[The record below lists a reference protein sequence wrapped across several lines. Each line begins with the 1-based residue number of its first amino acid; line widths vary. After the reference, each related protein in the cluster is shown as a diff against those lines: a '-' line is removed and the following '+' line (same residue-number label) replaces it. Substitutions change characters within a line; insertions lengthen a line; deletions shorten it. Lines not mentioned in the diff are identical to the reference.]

1 GHAASPASGTIAP
14 TLGATTGWAGDPN
27 LATGATGGEDQCIDS
42 GPAKNCDSFAL
53 TVSGNVSDWNGKLIQ
68 VKVDWNLGTHDY
80 DLYIHKGDLSGQV
93 AASGTNSGQPGT
105 DETAYLDP
113 TNMGVGLYTVHV
125 AYAVVTPGQDT
136 YNGTATVVPG
146 LTPAP
151 SGNGLSPRFQ
161 NHYPQQ
167 SLITAG
173 KGLDAGEPSIG
184 ADWKT
189 GKVMYISDLTTFR
202 VTFDDS
208 CPANAQKS
216 TWEDKSAPNN
226 QESLDPILFTDHGLN
241 RTTPQTARTFASQLT
256 GQDSLTSFTDDDGDN
271 WTPSQGG
278 GIPSGVDHQS
288 IGAGPF
294 HAPLTGVAYP
304 NAVYYCSQDIVAAAF
319 CARSDNGGL
328 TFGPGVQIYGGD
340 VTNCAGIHG
349 HQKVGPDGT
358 VYMPARACN

>member
-1 GHAASPASGTIAP
+1 
-14 TLGATTGWAGDPN
+14 
-27 LATGATGGEDQCIDS
+27 
-42 GPAKNCDSFAL
+42 
-53 TVSGNVSDWNGKLIQ
+53 
-68 VKVDWNLGTHDY
+68 
-80 DLYIHKGDLSGQV
+80 
-93 AASGTNSGQPGT
+93 
-105 DETAYLDP
+105 
-113 TNMGVGLYTVHV
+113 MGVGLYTVHV

-226 QESLDPILFTDHGLN
+226 QESLDPILFTDHGSN

-256 GQDSLTSFTDDDGDN
+256 GQDSLTSFRSEEHTSELQSPCNIVCRLLLEKQIAIGWPPAPHWRPPPLRPLAHPRVRLAGFRPHEQSPPRPLN
-271 WTPSQGG
+271 GQSSLRPCNSHTP
-278 GIPSGVDHQS
+278 P
-288 IGAGPF
+288 P
-294 HAPLTGVAYP
+294 PPVA
-304 NAVYYCSQDIVAAAF
+304 
-319 CARSDNGGL
+319 
-328 TFGPGVQIYGGD
+328 
-340 VTNCAGIHG
+340 
-349 HQKVGPDGT
+349 
-358 VYMPARACN
+358 